1 MRTRRSGESAL
12 LLLDAID
19 ILVAQKIE
27 YAVVGAIAASIH
39 GAVRASMDADVVLS
53 LAVQQ
58 AKDLEQTFKAAQFH
72 TELSRGDFDDPI
84 PALLK
89 LNDTYGNRVD
99 LLIGLKGLEADAF
112 ARIVEV
118 PFQEQ
123 KVRFIGREDFIAMKA
138 FAGGPMDIVD
148 ATRAIAAAG
157 DSLDKELLRRLGKR
171 YGREAL
177 QLIER
182 LLQEKAITTFRLS

>member
-1 MRTRRSGESAL
+1 MRTTRSGESAL
-12 LLLDAID
+12 LLLDAVEV
-19 ILVAQKIE
+19 LVANKIE

-53 LAVQQ
+53 LAVQE
-58 AKDLEQTFKAAQFH
+58 AKHLEQAFKAANFH
-72 TELSRGDFDDPI
+72 TELSRGEFNDPI

-89 LNDTYGNRVD
+89 LGDSYGNRVD
-99 LLIGLKGLEADAF
+99 LLIGLRGMEAEAF
-112 ARIVEV
+112 TRIMEV
-118 PFQEQ
+118 PFQGQ
-123 KVRFIGREDFIAMKA
+123 KLRFIGREDFVAMKA

-148 ATRAIAAAG
+148 ATRAIEAAG
-157 DSLDKELLRRLGKR
+157 ASMDKALLRRLGKQ

-182 LLQEKAITTFRLS
+182 LLAS